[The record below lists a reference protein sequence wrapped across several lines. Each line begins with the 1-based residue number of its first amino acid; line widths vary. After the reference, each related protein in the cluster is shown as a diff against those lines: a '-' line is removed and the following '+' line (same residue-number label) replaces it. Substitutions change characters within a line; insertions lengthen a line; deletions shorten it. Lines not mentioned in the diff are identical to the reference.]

1 MARRRRPPRPGSLSE
16 LPPLK
21 IASQILALQALYYT
35 FSFTLL
41 LFSALVAGTAFTL
54 DLVLG
59 WQSIRGDT
67 TQGWLC
73 GFLAM
78 LNGGVLMGAAI
89 VVLIGRS
96 KLVTDFALSL
106 HFIHL
111 VVVTFY
117 TGELPKHMAWWV
129 SMACASVLGVVLG
142 TWGCRYREL
151 KPISFGGM
159 VPATIA
165 GMRGAVAAWG
175 AEELE

>member
-41 LFSALVAGTAFTL
+41 LFSALVAGTAFTI

-78 LNGGVLMGAAI
+78 LNGGVLMFVFPFPLPHFDFQPGTDVCLFAQ
-89 VVLIGRS
+89 GRRDS
-96 KLVTDFALSL
+96 SPDRPIQTRHRLCPLPPLHPPRRRHLLHGRAPEAHGLV
-106 HFIHL
+106 
-111 VVVTFY
+111 
-117 TGELPKHMAWWV
+117 GEHGL
-129 SMACASVLGVVLG
+129 
-142 TWGCRYREL
+142 R
-151 KPISFGGM
+151 
-159 VPATIA
+159 
-165 GMRGAVAAWG
+165 
-175 AEELE
+175 